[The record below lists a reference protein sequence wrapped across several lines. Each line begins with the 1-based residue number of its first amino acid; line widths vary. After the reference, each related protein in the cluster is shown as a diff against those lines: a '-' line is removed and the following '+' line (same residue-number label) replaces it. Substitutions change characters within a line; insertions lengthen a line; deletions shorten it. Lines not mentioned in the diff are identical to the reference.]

1 MLSGIPLLDSVT
13 RPHACLYIYMKPVSS
28 KYVMRIQPE
37 TVRAEVMLS
46 LTNDAALDLYPN
58 GILMVKP
65 LNDS

>member
-1 MLSGIPLLDSVT
+1 MT
-13 RPHACLYIYMKPVSS
+13 PVAS